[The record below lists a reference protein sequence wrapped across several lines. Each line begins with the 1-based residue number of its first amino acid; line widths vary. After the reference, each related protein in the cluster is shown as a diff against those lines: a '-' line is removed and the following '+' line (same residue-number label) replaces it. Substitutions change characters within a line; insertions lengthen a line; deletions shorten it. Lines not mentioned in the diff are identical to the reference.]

1 MATITVK
8 DGAGADQTI
17 NVPNADGRA
26 AASASRSIA
35 LCTEDQTTLAEINT
49 RTPALG
55 QAAMA
60 ASVPVAIASNQSA
73 IPVSH
78 AARASRSRQVTTITN
93 TSETTIVGAGAAGV
107 FRDIF
112 LLLITNTS
120 ATAVNVT
127 IREETSGTTVFVLAV
142 PAGQTV
148 GYSLS
153 ACDAIKQTT
162 AANNW
167 TAQASASASSIIITA
182 AYVEN

>member
-8 DGAGADQTI
+8 DASNNTQTI

-26 AASASRSIA
+26 AAADSRSVV
-35 LCTEDQTTLAEINT
+35 LCNEDRTSLESINT
-49 RTPALG
+49 KTPSLG
-55 QAAMA
+55 QANMA
-60 ASVPVAIASNQSA
+60 GSQPVVVASNQSP

-78 AARASRSRQVTTITN
+78 ASRASRARQVTTITN
-93 TSETTIVGAGAAGV
+93 TNETTIVSAGSAGI

-112 LLLITNTS
+112 LLLVSNTS

-127 IREETSGTTVFVLAV
+127 IRDATAGTTVFVLAV

-148 GYSLS
+148 GYAIA

-167 TAQASASASSIIITA
+167 TAQASASVSSVIVTA

>member
-1 MATITVK
+1 MATIDVK
-8 DGAGADQTI
+8 DAANVTQTI
-17 NVPNADGRA
+17 QAPN
-26 AASASRSIA
+26 S
-35 LCTEDQTTLAEINT
+35 N
-49 RTPALG
+49 G
-55 QAAMA
+55 QATMA
-60 ASVPVAIASNQSA
+60 NSKPVVIASNQSA
-73 IPVSH
+73 IPISH
-78 AARASRSRQVTTITN
+78 APRASRARQVTTISN
-93 TSETTIVGAGAAGV
+93 TSETTIVSAGAAGV

-112 LLLITNTS
+112 LLLVSNTS

-127 IREETSGTTVFVLAV
+127 IRDSTAGTTVFVLAV

-167 TAQASASASSIIITA
+167 TAQASASVSSIVITA